1 MKASLTPIFTIGEGN
16 RAVTQTTLADQV
28 VIEGIGVH
36 RGQPARVVL
45 HPAEAN
51 SGIIFLRTNLPNGRE
66 RLIEARHT
74 SVQDT
79 QLCTIIGDHTGASVA
94 TIEHLMSA
102 LAGLEI
108 DNVLVEVDGP
118 EMPILDG
125 SSRIFVEQILQ
136 VGLKRLSVPRKVVR
150 VLRPVRIEM
159 GNAHAELSPYDG
171 FRLDIET
178 EAVIGRKLGMG
189 IAHFDAH
196 RAEHPHH
203 LARHGKALQPNLED
217 LLDEDARGAIEDR
230 HFRAIDLDQHV
241 VDLKTRQG
249 RHQMLDGGN
258 AGAGMIANN
267 GAELGILHRGMARL
281 DQPLTAIRQVGA
293 QENDTRI
300 RFCRMKNHASG
311 LTAMNTNALDDN
323 LIGQRGL
330 SHGAVPFS
338 DGEDRREAR
347 FHRSLRPCPLEEG
360 PDHPGPAIR

>member
-36 RGQPARVVL
+36 RGQPSRVVL

-171 FRLDIET
+171 FRLDIEIDFKNP
-178 EAVIGRKLGMG
+178 VIGRQTYS
-189 IAHFDAH
+189 FDFSSDRYRREISA
-196 RAEHPHH
+196 
-203 LARHGKALQPNLED
+203 ARTFGFMKDVEALWKAGL
-217 LLDEDARGAIEDR
+217 ARGAS
-230 HFRAIDLDQHV
+230 L
-241 VDLKTRQG
+241 
-249 RHQMLDGGN
+249 
-258 AGAGMIANN
+258 
-267 GAELGILHRGMARL
+267 
-281 DQPLTAIRQVGA
+281 
-293 QENDTRI
+293 ENTV
-300 RFCRMKNHASG
+300 
-311 LTAMNTNALDDN
+311 
-323 LIGQRGL
+323 
-330 SHGAVPFS
+330 AV
-338 DGEDRREAR
+338 GEDRVVNPDGLRFPNEFVRHKLLDAIGDLSLAGYALQGHYKAFCPGHKLNVLMLQALFADRVNYAVTDAVRRPAR
-347 FHRSLRPCPLEEG
+347 ARGEMVMQ
-360 PDHPGPAIR
+360 PAAAFAPEVN

>member
-1 MKASLTPIFTIGEGN
+1 MELN
-16 RAVTQTTLADQV
+16 RPAAITFGQGDCAVTQTTLADQV

-51 SGIIFLRTNLPNGRE
+51 SGITFLRTNLPNGRE

-79 QLCTIIGDHTGASVA
+79 QLCTVIGDETGASIA

-136 VGLKRLSVPRKVVR
+136 VGVKRLFAPRKMVR

-171 FRLDIET
+171 FRLDIEIDFKNP
-178 EAVIGRKLGMG
+178 AIGRQTYSFDFSADRYRREVAAARTFGFMKDVEALWKAGLALG
-189 IAHFDAH
+189 AS
-196 RAEHPHH
+196 
-203 LARHGKALQPNLED
+203 LE
-217 LLDEDARGAIEDR
+217 
-230 HFRAIDLDQHV
+230 
-241 VDLKTRQG
+241 
-249 RHQMLDGGN
+249 
-258 AGAGMIANN
+258 
-267 GAELGILHRGMARL
+267 
-281 DQPLTAIRQVGA
+281 
-293 QENDTRI
+293 
-300 RFCRMKNHASG
+300 
-311 LTAMNTNALDDN
+311 NTV
-323 LIGQRGL
+323 
-330 SHGAVPFS
+330 AV
-338 DGEDRREAR
+338 GEDRVVNPEGLRFPNEFVRHKLLDAIGDLSLAGHALQGHYKAFCPGHKLNVMMLSALFSDRGNYAVTDAVRRPAR
-347 FHRSLRPCPLEEG
+347 ARGEMVMQ
-360 PDHPGPAIR
+360 PAAAFAPELN